1 MPSTKHIRIYT
12 ASAQTTSIL
21 GSLKIAWSEI
31 VNSKHVIWHLFKRD
45 FVAQFRQKIFGYF
58 WVLFTP
64 ILGIIPFLLL
74 YKMGNLNPGQ
84 TMMPYPIFVVIGSGI
99 WGFLMNTFTVVSL
112 GLQGNQDLLMRT
124 NIPKITFALTGMAN
138 ILYSLLV
145 HCVVITIIIY
155 AVGLRPSLASV
166 IYPLTLIP
174 IILLGIGLGL
184 IFSVI
189 GSLARDLSS
198 MATTSLNILMY
209 LSAVVYQP
217 VHYEGWLGM
226 ITNLNP
232 LTYLVDVP
240 RSIFVLGRVSYPSQ
254 YLLSTVF
261 SAFIFILGIHSFYLI
276 KDKVAERL

>member
-1 MPSTKHIRIYT
+1 MPSAKHVRIYT
-12 ASAQTTSIL
+12 SSAHATSIL
-21 GSLKIAWSEI
+21 GSLKMAWSEI

-74 YKMGNLNPGQ
+74 YRMGNLDPGQ
-84 TMMPYPIFVVIGSGI
+84 TMMPYPLFVVIGSGI
-99 WGFLMNTFTVVSL
+99 WGFLMNSFTVVSS

-155 AVGLRPSLASV
+155 AVGLHPSLTSI
-166 IYPLTLIP
+166 IYPLALIP

-184 IFSVI
+184 IFSVL

-198 MATTSLNILMY
+198 MAATSLNILMY
-209 LSAVVYQP
+209 LSSVVYQP

-226 ITNLNP
+226 ITSLNP
-232 LTYLVDVP
+232 LTYLVNVP
-240 RSIFVLGRVSYPSQ
+240 RSIFVLGKVSYPSQ
-254 YLLSTVF
+254 YLLATGF
-261 SAFIFILGIHSFYLI
+261 SVLIFVLGIHSFYLI

>member
-1 MPSTKHIRIYT
+1 MLSTKQVRIYT
-12 ASAQTTSIL
+12 PNVRTTSIL

-58 WVLFTP
+58 WVLITP
-64 ILGIIPFLLL
+64 VMGIIPFLLI

-84 TMMPYPIFVVIGSGI
+84 TLMPYPIFIVIGSGI
-99 WGFLMNTFTVVSL
+99 WGFLMNTFTVVSS

-155 AVGLRPSLASV
+155 AVGIRPSLISM

-174 IILLGIGLGL
+174 IILLGTGLGL
-184 IFSVI
+184 VFSVL

-198 MATTSLNILMY
+198 MAGTCLNTLMY

-240 RSIFVLGRVSYPSQ
+240 RCIFVLGRVSYPGQ
-254 YLLSTVF
+254 YLLATLF
-261 SAFIFILGIHSFYLI
+261 SAIIFILGIHSFYMI
-276 KDKVAERL
+276 KDKIAERL